1 MLLDDPMIMCG
12 VVHLN
17 DQIMGMELHTVYRMI
32 YWNEFVHLDDLI
44 LNRLFL

>member
-1 MLLDDPMIMCG
+1 MIMCG

-17 DQIMGMELHTVYRMI
+17 DQIMVTELHPVYRMI
-32 YWNEFVHLDDLI
+32 YWYEFVHLDDLI